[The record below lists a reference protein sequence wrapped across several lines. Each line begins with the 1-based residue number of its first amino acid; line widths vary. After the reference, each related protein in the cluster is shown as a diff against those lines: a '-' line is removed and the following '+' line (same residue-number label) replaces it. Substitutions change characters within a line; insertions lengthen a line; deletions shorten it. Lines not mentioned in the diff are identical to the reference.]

1 MYWEA
6 LYNLDGD
13 GYMQQL
19 APVEEA
25 VFMEA
30 CPVLDSW
37 RAAGRVDSGELKD
50 LYSGL
55 DSLIREAC
63 GRYLPDNE

>member
-1 MYWEA
+1 MSRFAYLLMA
-6 LYNLDGD
+6 IVSVISVNRP
-13 GYMQQL
+13 
-19 APVEEA
+19 AS
-25 VFMEA
+25 A
-30 CPVLDSW
+30 CT
-37 RAAGRVDSGELKD
+37 AAGRVDSGELKD